1 MYVLPVAAW
10 IVQAGPDVVTVSA
23 AMAGLGGR
31 ADRPRIIEALVK
43 LAEIGAVEELP
54 RGGQKNAPRMFSK
67 VENPYWDFVLACLGE
82 SAPDDFGVNR

>member
-10 IVQAGPDVVTVSA
+10 ILRSGPDVVTVSA

-43 LAEIGAVEELP
+43 LTEIGAVSELP
-54 RGGQKNAPRMFSK
+54 RAPQKNAPRMFSR
-67 VENPYWDFVLACLGE
+67 VENPYWDFVSAFLAGLRME
-82 SAPDDFGVNR
+82 R